1 MRTDTGYAPV
11 GGVELYWES
20 RGSGGT
26 PLIVVH
32 GGYGL
37 TSMFGD
43 VLGLLAQHRQ
53 VVAIELQGHG
63 HTRDIARPFTWEEF
77 GEQVGGVVT
86 HVGSGQAD
94 LLGWSLGGGAV
105 LRCAIQHPDLVRKL
119 VVVSAPC
126 RRDGWLPEVLT
137 AFDGMSSALF
147 GQMRQSP
154 MYAAWADVAPD
165 RDAFPALMD
174 KTGDLL
180 RQPYDWSDEARRLP
194 MPVMLAYADADSV
207 PPSHAAEFF
216 ALLGGGQRDAGW
228 DGAQRP
234 ASRLAILPGLT
245 HYDIGTSPLLASV
258 VDDFLTPAR

>member
-11 GGVELYWES
+11 GEVELYWES

-63 HTRDIARPFTWEEF
+63 HTRDISRPFTWEEF

-154 MYAAWADVAPD
+154 MYAAWANVAPD

-245 HYDIGTSPLLASV
+245 HYDIGTSPLLASA
-258 VDDFLTPAR
+258 VDDFLGVR